1 MKVLFLHFA
10 GETRDAKAAR
20 LAKSGAQLIVEE
32 PRWPHYYEV
41 ARREKPVAIV
51 IDFSRAPRHAL
62 ESADYISKA
71 KDTRDLELF
80 AMHVFDEARDLLKE
94 RVPKIQVLS
103 ERELAA
109 HIHQKLPQWEAE
121 RAAAEQAAR
130 EERLARA
137 EEKRAAA
144 AASRARAREKRLAAQ
159 GTAPAPAEAARPVPG
174 QPAAGKPAPPALR
187 PAARPKPPRQAAGKA
202 AAKGAKKGAR
212 KAPRKAAPKPKLKKR
227 PAKGHPAAKSPRGSA
242 GKGARAKASRGA
254 RRKK

>member
-10 GETRDAKAAR
+10 GESRDVKAAR

-51 IDFSRAPRHAL
+51 IDFSRAPRHSL

-80 AMHVFDEARDLLKE
+80 AIHVFDEARDLLKE
-94 RVPKIQVLS
+94 RVPKIQVFS
-103 ERELAA
+103 ERELAS

-144 AASRARAREKRLAAQ
+144 AASRAKARERRLAAQ
-159 GTAPAPAEAARPVPG
+159 APS
-174 QPAAGKPAPPALR
+174 PAPP
-187 PAARPKPPRQAAGKA
+187 PAPHGAAAASPGKTAGKKA
-202 AAKGAKKGAR
+202 AA
-212 KAPRKAAPKPKLKKR
+212 PRAAPKPKKK
-227 PAKGHPAAKSPRGSA
+227 
-242 GKGARAKASRGA
+242 KASRKPE
-254 RRKK
+254 RRKKPVKKSRKPARGASKPKRKVAGRRKTSRKARKKK